1 MRVKILSVVMMVS
14 FIICTIT
21 FIKLNEVF
29 WMALFIFSLS
39 CLYTSR
45 HEKTLN
51 QELDDLFG
59 KDDDLV

>member
-1 MRVKILSVVMMVS
+1 MMVS
-14 FIICTIT
+14 FIICAIT

-29 WMALFIFSLS
+29 WMALFIFSIS